1 MAYRRCERVECIGR
15 RQLPFPLIDVVF
27 FPFTPACVLVE
38 IEARGAFL
46 LFSAEAGTLL
56 WIPNLC
62 IIVLDALLLFVDI
75 VALASALFLH
85 VRLFAVAMLKK

>member
-15 RQLPFPLIDVVF
+15 RQLPFPLIDVF
-27 FPFTPACVLVE
+27 FPFTPARVLVE